1 MRNYRRENSPESVPS
16 PEPPELVE
24 GRSVEGPARD
34 ERQGPDHEAH
44 HIQQAQRGDQQAF
57 EVLVRLHDRRVFAII
72 GSFIR
77 RKQDVEDLAQEVFLK
92 AYLAIGRFRP
102 GAPFA
107 PWINRI
113 AVNTCYD
120 HLRATRRRQEIVLS
134 DLAESEADFLDRY
147 VEKGSP
153 SAGGE
158 TADRLAARDL
168 AERILA
174 TLPPKDRL
182 VITLREVQGFEI
194 AEIATA
200 LGCSRPAAK
209 VRLFR
214 ARRAMQAAL
223 GRLIRQEEQKARLG
237 RREED
242 DLP

>member
-1 MRNYRRENSPESVPS
+1 MNERKGGPESPREAGEAS
-16 PEPPELVE
+16 E
-24 GRSVEGPARD
+24 GEVRL
-34 ERQGPDHEAH
+34 
-44 HIQQAQRGDQQAF
+44 IQQAQDGNQRAF
-57 EVLVRLHDRRVFAII
+57 EALVRLHERLVFGII
-72 GSFIR
+72 GSFLR
-77 RKQDVEDLAQEVFLK
+77 RRQDVEDLAQEVFLK

-107 PWINRI
+107 PWLHRI

-120 HLRATRRRQEIVLS
+120 HLRGIRRRPEIGIA

-147 VEKGSP
+147 VEKGYLSG
-153 SAGGE
+153 GGE
-158 TADRLAARDL
+158 ADDRLAARDL

-182 VITLREVQGFEI
+182 AITLREVQGFEI
-194 AEIATA
+194 AEIASA

>member
-1 MRNYRRENSPESVPS
+1 MNDKENSLE
-16 PEPPELVE
+16 
-24 GRSVEGPARD
+24 PAREQRD
-34 ERQGPDHEAH
+34 EAAQEEARL
-44 HIQQAQRGDQQAF
+44 IRQAQDGNQRAF
-57 EVLVRLHDRRVFAII
+57 EALVRLHERLVFGII
-72 GSFIR
+72 GSFLR
-77 RKQDVEDLAQEVFLK
+77 RRQDVEDLAQEVFLK

-107 PWINRI
+107 PWLHRI

-120 HLRATRRRQEIVLS
+120 HLRGIRRRPEIGIA

-158 TADRLAARDL
+158 ALDRVAARDL

>member
-1 MRNYRRENSPESVPS
+1 MNDKENSLE
-16 PEPPELVE
+16 
-24 GRSVEGPARD
+24 PAREQRD
-34 ERQGPDHEAH
+34 EAAQEEARL
-44 HIQQAQRGDQQAF
+44 IRQAQDGDQRAF
-57 EVLVRLHDRRVFAII
+57 EALVRLHERLVFGII
-72 GSFIR
+72 GSFLR
-77 RKQDVEDLAQEVFLK
+77 RRQDVEDLAQEVFLK

-107 PWINRI
+107 PWLHRI

-120 HLRATRRRQEIVLS
+120 HLRGIRRRPEIGIA

-158 TADRLAARDL
+158 ALDRVAARDL

>member
-1 MRNYRRENSPESVPS
+1 MNDKENSLE
-16 PEPPELVE
+16 
-24 GRSVEGPARD
+24 PAREQRD
-34 ERQGPDHEAH
+34 EAAQEEARL
-44 HIQQAQRGDQQAF
+44 IRQAQDGDQRAF
-57 EVLVRLHDRRVFAII
+57 EALVRLHERLVFGII
-72 GSFIR
+72 GSFLR
-77 RKQDVEDLAQEVFLK
+77 RRQDVEDLAQEVFLK

-107 PWINRI
+107 PWLHRI

-120 HLRATRRRQEIVLS
+120 HLRGIRRRPEIGIA

>member
-1 MRNYRRENSPESVPS
+1 MNDKENSLE
-16 PEPPELVE
+16 
-24 GRSVEGPARD
+24 PAREQRD
-34 ERQGPDHEAH
+34 EAAQEEARL
-44 HIQQAQRGDQQAF
+44 IRQAQDGNQRAF
-57 EVLVRLHDRRVFAII
+57 EALVRLHDRRVFAII

-77 RKQDVEDLAQEVFLK
+77 RRQDVEDLAQEVFLK